1 MADSFVLAVSV
12 SFHKDVS
19 SIREE
24 MNFSVFFFFLILLTV
39 LGKLSNKYLFINTFK
54 KYSLD
59 SFLNLLNGI
68 GFRSSTSRN

>member
-24 MNFSVFFFFLILLTV
+24 MNFSV
-39 LGKLSNKYLFINTFK
+39 LFIDSACQAVK
-54 KYSLD
+54 KIRIYKYILKIVIGYS
-59 SFLNLLNGI
+59 FEFTEWYWI
-68 GFRSSTSRN
+68 QQFYF

>member
-24 MNFSVFFFFLILLTV
+24 MNFSVFFF
-39 LGKLSNKYLFINTFK
+39 NFI
-54 KYSLD
+54 D
-59 SFLNLLNGI
+59 SAWQVVK
-68 GFRSSTSRN
+68 

>member
-24 MNFSVFFFFLILLTV
+24 MNFSVFFFF
-39 LGKLSNKYLFINTFK
+39 NFI
-54 KYSLD
+54 D
-59 SFLNLLNGI
+59 SAWQVVK
-68 GFRSSTSRN
+68 

>member
-24 MNFSVFFFFLILLTV
+24 MNFSVFFFLILLTV